1 MLQQAP
7 DEVREI
13 IKQGGVV
20 AYPTEAVYGLGCDP
34 DNDVAIR
41 RLLALKRRPWQ
52 KGLILVASD
61 YQQLLPYI
69 DESKLTNEQLS
80 KVFVKWPG
88 PFTFIMPIKPG
99 LSNLLCGSFNSLAVR
114 VSSHPTIKSICQSI
128 GKPLVSTSANH
139 AGEPPAMN
147 SEEIIAKFDGEIDAL
162 IAGSLGAERKPSAI
176 VDAISGK
183 VLR

>member
-147 SEEIIAKFDGEIDAL
+147 SKEIIAKFDGEIDAL
-162 IAGSLGAERKPSAI
+162 IAGSLGAERKPSTI

>member
-69 DESKLTNEQLS
+69 DESKLTNEQLN

-162 IAGSLGAERKPSAI
+162 IAGSLGAERKPSTI

>member
-1 MLQQAP
+1 MLEQAP
-7 DEVREI
+7 DEVQEI
-13 IKQGGVV
+13 IEQGGIV

-34 DNDVAIR
+34 DNDEAITK
-41 RLLALKRRPWQ
+41 LLALKKRPWQ

-69 DESKLTNEQLS
+69 DESKLTNEQLNR
-80 KVFVKWPG
+80 VFVKWPG

-114 VSSHPTIKSICQSI
+114 VSSHSTIQTICQRL

-139 AGEPPAMN
+139 AGEPPAMS

-162 IAGSLGAERKPSAI
+162 IVGSLGAERKPSTI

>member
-162 IAGSLGAERKPSAI
+162 IAGSLGAERKPSTI